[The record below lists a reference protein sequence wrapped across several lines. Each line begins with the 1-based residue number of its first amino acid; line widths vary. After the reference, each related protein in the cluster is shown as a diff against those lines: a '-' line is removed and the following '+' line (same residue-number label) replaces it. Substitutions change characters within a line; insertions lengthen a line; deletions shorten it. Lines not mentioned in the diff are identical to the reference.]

1 MQCRLLGNQKIFQ
14 ALYNGNIKE
23 TNMKKNVVELVFVL
37 DRSGSM
43 RGLEKDVIG
52 GFNGFVEKQKLVE
65 GEAII
70 NTILF
75 DHHVEVLH
83 HREALETLKPLTEKD
98 YFVRGS
104 TALLDALGKAIE
116 NLETTHSHL
125 GKSQVPEKTMF
136 IINTDGMENCS
147 RVFTYP
153 RIKQLISRVKER
165 YQWEFIFLGAN
176 IDAIS
181 TANAMGIDPDRA
193 ANYVS
198 DGVGTRTYMNSVEK
212 MVNHLRVN
220 KTIEQDWDKD
230 IVDDHKKRGPK
241 K

>member
-1 MQCRLLGNQKIFQ
+1 
-14 ALYNGNIKE
+14 
-23 TNMKKNVVELVFVL
+23 MKKNVVELVFIL

-52 GFNGFVEKQKLVE
+52 GFNGLIEKQKLVE

-83 HREALETLKPLTEKD
+83 HRETLETLKPLTEKD

-116 NLETTHSHL
+116 NLETTYGHL
-125 GKSQVPEKTMF
+125 GKAQVPEKTMF
-136 IINTDGMENCS
+136 IINTDGMENSS
-147 RVFTYP
+147 RIFTYP
-153 RIKQLISRVKER
+153 RIKQMISRVKER

-212 MVNHLRVN
+212 MVNNLRIH
-220 KTIEQDWDKD
+220 KTIEQDWNKD
-230 IVDDHKKRGPK
+230 IVDDHKKRGGK

>member
-1 MQCRLLGNQKIFQ
+1 
-14 ALYNGNIKE
+14 
-23 TNMKKNVVELVFVL
+23 MKKNVVELVFIL

-52 GFNGFVEKQKLVE
+52 GFNGLIEKQKLVE

-83 HREALETLKPLTEKD
+83 HREALETLRPLTEKD

-116 NLETTHSHL
+116 NLETTYGHL
-125 GKSQVPEKTMF
+125 GKAQVPEKTMF
-136 IINTDGMENCS
+136 IINTDGMENSS

-153 RIKQLISRVKER
+153 RIKQMISRVKEQ

-181 TANAMGIDPDRA
+181 TANAMGIDEDRA

-198 DGVGTRTYMNSVEK
+198 DAKGTKTYMGAVEK
-212 MVNHLRVN
+212 MVSNLRTN
-220 KTIEQDWDKD
+220 KRVDSHWSDD
-230 IVDDHKKRGPK
+230 ITADHTERVLKKK